1 MSGDPDIASDGGL
14 RLTIAPPVAD
24 GPVRDPRFAPSEN
37 LGPRYAQAR
46 IDRDV
51 DSYLQRIR
59 QRAGGGAGS
68 GPALPAGQAPPPATS
83 PGAPPA
89 FPPTTGAP
97 LGPGEGSLP
106 QPGADEALGAGAAA
120 LRDLGRGVTQTPRA
134 MAGGALDALREL
146 GEAGSSFG
154 GWLSETSDKLTG
166 FDGTVPI
173 PDAFFE
179 ALRLLPGQRVY
190 SKDFLKRVAADPFD
204 AFASLVPDLGKPDTV
219 SAGMVHDVTQ
229 FLVGFAAGGK
239 ALKAAGALPKV
250 ATRGAAAPAGLAK
263 GAFSDAL
270 AFDPKDENL
279 AALLKKHAGLKD
291 PVTTFLATDPN
302 DNEALNRLRRSLE
315 GLGLGAATE
324 GLALAL
330 RAYRARKAASVEAD
344 GGRVDPATLELER
357 QRALH
362 GSLEADAFKALGDAA
377 DTGPLARKATDAVA
391 ATDTNVS
398 DALTAQAVAGAAPP
412 VPEGIARIAGSGPKL
427 IVNFARIAAPDDVK
441 AVLRDAAEA
450 FKGDID
456 AARRGVQSHDD
467 TKALADAL
475 GMTVDDLLARRRGQ
489 PLNAEEALAARRL
502 WVASTEKLLELAR
515 VAASPQAS
523 PVDLFAF
530 RRMLATHYAIQ
541 SEVMAARTETARALN
556 AWKIPADGTGGIERS
571 RAVTD
576 ALVQTG
582 GDETARDMARRLSV
596 LADSGVDA
604 GQLSAF
610 ARRGAFATSSD
621 AIREVFING
630 LLSSPTTHLVNVSS
644 NSLTAAMQIA
654 ERRIAENLSAL
665 RGGAD
670 GVAPGE
676 ALAMAHGLIAANR
689 DAWRL
694 AWMALVSGDS
704 GQALA
709 TAAGRTMDQ
718 PRLRAIAA
726 EPFGLGDD
734 ALGRT
739 VDALGEIVRVPSRLL
754 GAEDEFFKAI
764 GYRMELHAQA
774 LRQAR
779 SENLAGHELSAR
791 VSRLVADPPEHIRL
805 AAADQAL
812 YQTFTQHAGAVGE
825 ALMATREAI
834 PGAFVVL
841 PFVKTP
847 VNIFRYS
854 LERTPLAPLVDSWR
868 ADIAHGGARRDIAMA
883 RLAMGSSIM
892 LAALDYADRG
902 LISGSGPSEP
912 QRREA
917 LERTGWKKYSVFVD
931 GKWVA
936 YDRADPMGMLMG
948 FAADF
953 AEMMRKADV
962 EPDKMDDASEILAAG
977 IAAIA
982 QVTVDKTYLRGSAQF
997 FAAMEDPRRNAFNW
1011 VGSTA
1016 AGFVPFGAAIGYAK
1030 NLDDPVQRE
1039 RMVMFDFVQARLVGF
1054 SQGLTPRRDLWGKE
1068 VAPDSGYGAIFD
1080 ATSPVKVSRV
1090 KPSPID
1096 QEMVRLG
1103 IGIERIDKKSNI
1115 AGVPIN
1121 FRDWPKEYDFLVRSA
1136 GNELKLAGFDM
1147 GAKELLDAMVEG
1159 KGPLGDIYRQLSD
1172 GPEGGKATQIRKIV
1186 RQARQQARAALME
1199 RPEFTAFQAHV
1210 EEQRRTLQ
1218 EKRWQLDTHYPFARE
1233 PGGIR

>member
-1 MSGDPDIASDGGL
+1 MSGGTDPDIGSDGGL
-14 RLTIAPPVAD
+14 RLTITPPVEG

-68 GPALPAGQAPPPATS
+68 GPALPAGQAPPPATP

-89 FPPTTGAP
+89 FPPTTAAP
-97 LGPGEGSLP
+97 LAPGTGSLP
-106 QPGADEALGAGAAA
+106 QPGMDEALGAGAAV
-120 LRDLGRGVTQTPRA
+120 LRDLGRGVRQTPGA
-134 MAGGALDALREL
+134 IAGGALDGVREMAEAAGSLGDWLQSVAPARVPTPPMLAGPDLLDAGLREL
-146 GEAGSSFG
+146 FG
-154 GWLSETSDKLTG
+154 
-166 FDGTVPI
+166 
-173 PDAFFE
+173 PDV
-179 ALRLLPGQRVY
+179 RLPGIQTHRR
-190 SKDFLKRVAADPFD
+190 FLEQPFD
-204 AFASLVPDLGKPDTV
+204 VMAELVPKLGKPDSV
-219 SAGMVHDVTQ
+219 SGGMVHDVAQ
-229 FLVGFAAGGK
+229 FVTGFVAGGK
-239 ALKAAGALPKV
+239 VMKGLGL
-250 ATRGAAAPAGLAK
+250 ATTGAPAALAR

-279 AALLKKHAGLKD
+279 AALLKKHDVLKG
-291 PVTTFLATDPN
+291 PVTEFLATDPK
-302 DNEALNRLRRSLE
+302 DNEALNRFRRALE
-315 GLGLGAATE
+315 GLGLGVATE
-324 GLALAL
+324 GLVATM
-330 RAYRARKAASVEAD
+330 RAYRARKAASVDAD

-357 QRALH
+357 QRAQYA
-362 GSLEADAFKALGDAA
+362 SLEPDAFKALGDAA
-377 DTGPLARKATDAVA
+377 DTGPLARKASDAVA
-391 ATDTNVS
+391 ATDTGVS

-412 VPEGIARIAGSGPKL
+412 VPRGIAQIAGPGPKL

-456 AARRGVQSHDD
+456 AARRGVQSHED

-515 VAASPQAS
+515 VAAAPNAG
-523 PVDLFAF
+523 PVDMFAF

-541 SEVMAARTETARALN
+541 SEVLAVRTETARALN
-556 AWKIPADGTGGIERS
+556 AWKIPAAGAGGIERS
-571 RAVTD
+571 RAITETLT
-576 ALVQTG
+576 AMG
-582 GDETARDMARRLSV
+582 GDATAREMARRLSV
-596 LADSGVDA
+596 LADSGA
-604 GQLSAF
+604 QASALSEY
-610 ARRGAFATSSD
+610 ARRGAIARSYD
-621 AIREVFING
+621 ALREVFING

-654 ERRIAENLSAL
+654 ERRIAENISAL

-694 AWMALVSGDS
+694 AWMALVSGDG

-709 TAAGRTMDQ
+709 QGAGRSMDT
-718 PRLRAIAA
+718 PRPRAISA
-726 EPFGLGDD
+726 EAFGLGDD

-739 VDALGEIVRVPSRLL
+739 VDVLGEINRVPSRLL

-779 SENLAGHELSAR
+779 SENLAGYELRER
-791 VSRLVADPPEHIRL
+791 VSALIANPPEHIRM

-812 YQTFTQHAGAVGE
+812 YQTYTQHAGAVGE

-917 LERTGWKKYSVFVD
+917 LERTGWKKYSVMID

-936 YDRADPMGMLMG
+936 YDRTDPMGMLMG

-997 FAAMEDPRRNAFNW
+997 FAAIEDPNRNFF
-1011 VGSTA
+1011 GYISDTA
-1016 AGFVPFGAAIGYAK
+1016 ARFVPFSGAINYAK

-1039 RMVMFDFVQARLVGF
+1039 RMVMFDYVQARLAGF
-1054 SQGLTPRRDLWGKE
+1054 SQSLTPRRDLWGKE
-1068 VAPDSGYGAIFD
+1068 IAPDSGYGAIFD
-1080 ATSPVKVSRV
+1080 ATSPIKVSRV
-1090 KPSPID
+1090 KASPID

-1115 AGVPIN
+1115 GGVPIN
-1121 FRDWPKEYDFLVRSA
+1121 FRDWPREYDFLVRSA

-1147 GAKELLDAMVEG
+1147 GAKELLDEMVQG
-1159 KGPLGDIYRQLSD
+1159 RGPLGDIYRQLSD

-1186 RQARQQARAALME
+1186 RQARNQARAALME

-1210 EEQRRTLQ
+1210 EEQKRTLQ
-1218 EKRWQLDTHYPFARE
+1218 EKRWQLDTPNPFARE